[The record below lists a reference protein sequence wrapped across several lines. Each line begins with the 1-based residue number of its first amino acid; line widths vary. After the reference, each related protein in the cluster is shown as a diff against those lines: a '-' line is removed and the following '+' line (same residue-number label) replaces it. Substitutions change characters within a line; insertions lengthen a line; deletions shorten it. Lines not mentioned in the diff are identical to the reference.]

1 MALILTKIRIE
12 IIIKGLILRKQL
24 SKIDSYFYLF
34 CQFLTK
40 NN

>member
-24 SKIDSYFYLF
+24 SKIDM
-34 CQFLTK
+34 
-40 NN
+40 N